1 MLATWRD
8 DPDDR
13 PTFTQLAS
21 IMGDFL
27 EENVKQ
33 VKTKTLFFLVVTQ
46 LHVNHQWYIIH
57 GIAQKFIQKS
67 S

>member
-1 MLATWRD
+1 MRVDCVYKSMFRLFIESDHNDRYKVMQATWRD

-33 VKTKTLFFLVVTQ
+33 VRCT
-46 LHVNHQWYIIH
+46 
-57 GIAQKFIQKS
+57 
-67 S
+67 

>member
-33 VKTKTLFFLVVTQ
+33 VKTKTNILFFLVVTQ
-46 LHVNHQWYIIH
+46 
-57 GIAQKFIQKS
+57 
-67 S
+67 

>member
-1 MLATWRD
+1 MYKSMFRLFIESDHNDRYKVMQATWRD

-33 VKTKTLFFLVVTQ
+33 VRCT
-46 LHVNHQWYIIH
+46 
-57 GIAQKFIQKS
+57 
-67 S
+67 